1 MKCQVKLTL
10 CVVLLPLCMLT
21 KGQIIY
27 DTELQRNGL
36 NEELKRQ
43 LNGVNLRTTALYN
56 VVRTM
61 EQSLLEQGLL
71 EKPSNT
77 DSIELGMS
85 YDVNS
90 KLLSLERILEREITN
105 SRHQEKT
112 LHSRMHLLESEI
124 TVMASNIKH
133 VASYVQSKTTKSRKL
148 KKKLKELE
156 KNFAMLSKEMTN
168 HKNENNMFLQ
178 RKINS
183 ISKSNTYMDKTMNRL
198 TRLTKDR
205 AFKTHGIKQTINNV
219 TNEDTVL
226 KKENLAFK
234 NKNHTD
240 NAILYHNQSQIHPKL
255 NISDERLSDM
265 KAPDNINKTVYHLN
279 SLNEIIHR
287 MSIESENIQ
296 HSTIKIPV
304 TKVTA
309 RPIGRPK
316 RDVGDSASEQKEHV
330 MNITEIITVSN
341 SLNTQKHE
349 MLEKKVLALEVNM
362 TSLQLLMVNKEDSDK
377 RRQNVLNNL
386 AKQQNRLKATISRM
400 LRQQTTTFRDMET
413 NIDNLNQQLQSRIQ
427 INTQNISKSYS
438 ELAKIVTEV
447 KEVKYTS
454 AQNSRSIDSMKS
466 ELYQMSSF
474 VNEFTEALGNS
485 TEQCLKSTQR
495 LGLGMQ
501 ESQLKIEQNFTEFQ
515 GVLDNYMISIKNNT
529 NGFTKLQSDFGYLTS
544 SMRNHSEKMLHV
556 EDSHNQHKAKLVRL
570 EEDIIGIAMTMN
582 NLESQISRSTALD
595 KVLTN
600 VTTNK
605 QNIRHLL
612 SFVLDLQ
619 QNVSLI
625 QIFLTKVWRQCNSTE
640 EYVKNMT
647 LEQSSI
653 QDLNSTSVKLKKDL
667 QAIRELSSIVW
678 HQCNKSEEQAM
689 NISRFVS
696 VLNVSNARRHKLLE
710 QELFATQ
717 ENISS
722 LYAFVTNDA
731 GKVNALNE
739 TIKDLQQTVFYN
751 LTQENHLF
759 NSIMAE
765 KFQLLETNFSNIKN
779 ISNHVRLSMQILRSD
794 IQQNAKNITIYHA
807 EISKLASEQNKAN
820 VHIASIN
827 SIQSNLSSIST
838 SFKELHRDVNKSIT
852 EGNNFTL
859 TYVSELETQ
868 IQMIKNN
875 FSEFHGDLY
884 EVMTS
889 VQNLSHGI
897 ATFYRIQEGYRER
910 FTVLEESLS
919 VIANTTTNLELV
931 TSSLCRFDD
940 AISNVSTVN
949 ANNFRDLRLTSL
961 ELQQNLSSLW
971 KESSMIWQQCN
982 ATEDRVQNIS
992 TIIKV
997 HPFFE
1002 EEILKI
1008 QFNISA
1014 LVSFVEWFANETRNI
1029 LTDQA
1034 DKQSAFTT
1042 NLEYNL
1048 IKYINSSGI

>member
-1 MKCQVKLTL
+1 
-10 CVVLLPLCMLT
+10 
-21 KGQIIY
+21 
-27 DTELQRNGL
+27 
-36 NEELKRQ
+36 
-43 LNGVNLRTTALYN
+43 
-56 VVRTM
+56 
-61 EQSLLEQGLL
+61 
-71 EKPSNT
+71 
-77 DSIELGMS
+77 
-85 YDVNS
+85 
-90 KLLSLERILEREITN
+90 
-105 SRHQEKT
+105 
-112 LHSRMHLLESEI
+112 
-124 TVMASNIKH
+124 
-133 VASYVQSKTTKSRKL
+133 
-148 KKKLKELE
+148 
-156 KNFAMLSKEMTN
+156 
-168 HKNENNMFLQ
+168 
-178 RKINS
+178 
-183 ISKSNTYMDKTMNRL
+183 
-198 TRLTKDR
+198 
-205 AFKTHGIKQTINNV
+205 
-219 TNEDTVL
+219 
-226 KKENLAFK
+226 
-234 NKNHTD
+234 
-240 NAILYHNQSQIHPKL
+240 
-255 NISDERLSDM
+255 
-265 KAPDNINKTVYHLN
+265 
-279 SLNEIIHR
+279 
-287 MSIESENIQ
+287 
-296 HSTIKIPV
+296 
-304 TKVTA
+304 
-309 RPIGRPK
+309 
-316 RDVGDSASEQKEHV
+316 
-330 MNITEIITVSN
+330 
-341 SLNTQKHE
+341 
-349 MLEKKVLALEVNM
+349 M
-362 TSLQLLMVNKEDSDK
+362 TSLQHLMVNKEDSDK
-377 RRQNVLNNL
+377 RRQNVLKNL

-400 LRQQTTTFRDMET
+400 TTTFRDMET
-413 NIDNLNQQLQSRIQ
+413 NIENLNQQLQSRIQ
-427 INTQNISKSYS
+427 INIQNISKSYS

-454 AQNSRSIDSMKS
+454 AQNSRSIDSIKS
-466 ELYQMSSF
+466 ELYQMLSF
-474 VNEFTEALGNS
+474 VNEFREALGNS

-529 NGFTKLQSDFGYLTS
+529 NGLTKLQSDFGYLTS

-556 EDSHNQHKAKLVRL
+556 KDSHNQHKAKLVRL

-582 NLESQISRSTALD
+582 KLETQNSRSTALN

-612 SFVLDLQ
+612 SFALDLQ

-640 EYVKNMT
+640 EYVQNMT

-739 TIKDLQQTVFYN
+739 TIKDLQQTVFHN

-807 EISKLASEQNKAN
+807 DISKLASEQNKAN

-838 SFKELHRDVNKSIT
+838 SFKELHLDVKKSIT

-859 TYVSELETQ
+859 TCVSELETQ
-868 IQMIKNN
+868 VQMIKNN

-897 ATFYRIQEGYRER
+897 ATLYRIQEGYRER

-949 ANNFRDLRLTSL
+949 ANNFRDLRLASL

-1002 EEILKI
+1002 EEILKV

-1048 IKYINSSGI
+1048 IKYINSSEELKERINENHIETTSLMKNVSIFENKLEQISTELSMNKEAIDFVQHNLTTLFERVLMASLDSQFDMELATQSTTQIDLSGLVRLVGGSSASEGRVEVFHGGVWGTVCDDSWDSGDATVVCRMLGYAGRASAFERARFGPGTGSILMDEVHCTGLEDSIFSCYHNGFGNHDCGHSEDASVSCS